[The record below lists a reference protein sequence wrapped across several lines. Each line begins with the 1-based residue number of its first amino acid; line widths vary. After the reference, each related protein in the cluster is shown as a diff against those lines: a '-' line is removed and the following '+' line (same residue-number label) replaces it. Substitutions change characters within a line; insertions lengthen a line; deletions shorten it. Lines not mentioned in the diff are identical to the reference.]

1 MIHWNYAIPRLLL
14 ATFALLL
21 VYLGLNPLVRW
32 GLESF
37 GEQVL
42 STRVEI
48 GELDLSLQ
56 STELRIERLAVA
68 DPGNLQRNLVEAR
81 QMKLALETGPLL
93 MRKFVVKDGMVRGLR
108 FRVERQAAAEPVDHW
123 QLDIDGKRAEQLAER
138 WLETL
143 ALSMRE
149 KVEEEINALESVRL
163 ARELLERWPA
173 EYQQLEAK
181 VRGVKVRIEAVRNLF
196 QTPPQNLAAGLQHYQ
211 ATLSELQR
219 LQSDLG
225 ALGEQLDALPNKAVA
240 DRDAILA
247 AKDRDIR
254 ALEQRFEA
262 IRLDEEA
269 LTMYLLGPEM
279 GKRVIEVADWV
290 RWVRAHLP
298 SEEDDP
304 ENRLLG
310 VDVLFTGKHERP
322 DFLIESLLVDGETE
336 IAGRPYSFVA
346 TMAGVT
352 TDPKLYGRPA
362 VIRAEL
368 AGETTVEIRAVL
380 DRTGDA
386 PVDQLVLNC
395 PDIKLPSARLGREGA
410 LSLQL
415 APGKTHLWVG
425 LTLSGDQLAGSML
438 IKQSGVVLAPALPDS
453 LGGKRLADSLAAAA
467 ESLKEIEV
475 QVDLS
480 GELLRPRWQI
490 RSSLGPKLAE
500 GLNRAALAEIEYRRN
515 QAAELVQKRVEQE
528 LANFQS
534 RLLAD
539 EEILK
544 SRLRLN
550 EAEIQQ
556 LATLV
561 SQRIPSAEQI
571 FSKALGGKTLPLRF

>member
-1 MIHWNYAIPRLLL
+1 MIRWNYAIPRLLL
-14 ATFALLL
+14 AALALLL

-32 GLESF
+32 GLETF
-37 GEQVL
+37 AEQVL

-48 GELDLSLQ
+48 GELDLALQ

-68 DPGNLQRNLVEAR
+68 DPRDPGRNLLEAR

-93 MRKFVVKDGMVRGLR
+93 RRKFVVDDGMVRGLR
-108 FRVERQAAAEPVDHW
+108 FRVERPEDAEPVDRW
-123 QLDIDGKRAEQLAER
+123 QLEVAGRRVGQLAEQ

-143 ALSMRE
+143 ALSMHE
-149 KVEEEINALESVRL
+149 KVEEEINGLESVRL
-163 ARELLERWPA
+163 ARQLLERWPD
-173 EYQQLEAK
+173 EYQQLEAR
-181 VRGVKVRIEAVRNLF
+181 VRGVKVRIEAVRKLF
-196 QTPPQNLAAGLQHYQ
+196 QTPPQNLAAGLSHYQ
-211 ATLSELQR
+211 TTLSELQR

-225 ALGEQLDALPNKAVA
+225 ALGEQLDALPDKAVA

-262 IRLDEEA
+262 IRLDEET
-269 LTMYLLGPEM
+269 LTTYLLGPEI
-279 GKRVIEVADWV
+279 GKRVLEIAGWV

-298 SEEDDP
+298 GEEDDF

-310 VDVLFTGKHERP
+310 VDVLFAGKHESP
-322 DFLIESLLVDGETE
+322 DFLIESLLIDGETE

-346 TMAGVT
+346 TLAGVT
-352 TDPKLYGRPA
+352 TDPKRYGRPA

-368 AGETTVEIRAVL
+368 AGETTVELYALL

-395 PDIKLPSARLGREGA
+395 PDIQLPGARLGRQGA
-410 LSLQL
+410 LGLQL
-415 APGKTHLWVG
+415 APGNTHLWVG
-425 LTLSGDQLAGSML
+425 LTLSGDQLAGCL
-438 IKQSGVVLAPALPDS
+438 LLKQSGIGLAPTLPDA
-453 LGGKRLADSLAAAA
+453 LGGTRLAESLAAATA
-467 ESLKEIEV
+467 SLRELEV

-490 RSSLGPKLAE
+490 RSNLGPKLAE
-500 GLNRAALAEIEYRRN
+500 GLNRAALAEVEYRRN
-515 QAAELVQKRVEQE
+515 QAAELVQKRVAQE

-539 EEILK
+539 EEILR

-556 LATLV
+556 LAALV
-561 SQRIPSAEQI
+561 GRQIPSAEQI